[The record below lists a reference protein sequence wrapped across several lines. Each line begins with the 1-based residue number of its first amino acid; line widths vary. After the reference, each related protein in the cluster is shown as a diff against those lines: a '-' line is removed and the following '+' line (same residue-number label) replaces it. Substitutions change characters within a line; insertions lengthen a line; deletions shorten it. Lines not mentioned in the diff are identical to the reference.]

1 MKISSR
7 FLTRTDPQQFPNRCV
22 LPHPVAF
29 SALNVHPLQGD
40 DLGELAL
47 VQTFFTRPDELPER
61 LLPAPPN
68 PGRPRLASIQ
78 IGSSAAS

>member
-40 DLGELAL
+40 DLGAAVGQRGGRDLQVL
-47 VQTFFTRPDELPER
+47 VLVRLDPAVPGAGRGQGVAFT
-61 LLPAPPN
+61 AA
-68 PGRPRLASIQ
+68 GR
-78 IGSSAAS
+78 